1 MVGAEAQL
9 LQVLAATQRLERTS
23 QLVATAID
31 AVQVPAAL
39 ERIET
44 AAQLVAVRS
53 CVRLRLYLAGSCERS
68 CES

>member
-31 AVQVPAAL
+31 TVQVPAAL
-39 ERIET
+39 ERLET
-44 AAQLVAVRS
+44 AAQLVAVR
-53 CVRLRLYLAGSCERS
+53 R
-68 CES
+68 